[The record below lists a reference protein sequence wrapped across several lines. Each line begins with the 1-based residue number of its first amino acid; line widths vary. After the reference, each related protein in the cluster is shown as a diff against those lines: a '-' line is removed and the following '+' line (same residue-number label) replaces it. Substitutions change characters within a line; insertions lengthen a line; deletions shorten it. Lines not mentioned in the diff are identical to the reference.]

1 MRKVFISLIVIF
13 CITICYAQKTTN
25 YTHPDKLFFE
35 GKDLYD
41 MRQYAAAYQT
51 FNKYLDKIVRDRSP
65 LYGETEYY
73 IACCAYEMGAPDAN
87 KKLATFLSY
96 NANSIYATRA
106 HLLNGTLFYNEGE
119 YTEALQEFEN
129 CDISRL
135 SKDEQHDLLF
145 RRGYTYLENG
155 SYEKAKENF
164 TQLLKDSTKYQQAT
178 QYYNAYVDYVRK
190 DYEAAYPVFLS
201 LQDKPEYKKVVPYYL
216 FQIYYAKRD
225 YDAVLSAGETILKTD
240 SNNVNNKEVHR
251 ILGECYYEKKDYK
264 NTIKY
269 LSLYQKESD
278 QVIRNNMYMLGISY
292 YQVGEYAK
300 AIDCFQS
307 VTSIEDAMSQNA
319 YLYLGACYVKEQNY
333 NNARL
338 CFESAGRMDFE
349 ENVKEEAQYNYA
361 MIVYQQSYSPFN
373 ESITAFEN
381 FLSNF
386 KESRYKDRVYNHM
399 VNLYLTTK
407 NYSEA
412 LNSIQKIEN
421 KTLPIYE
428 ARQRVTYSLG
438 VQYFINSDYNDAIK
452 AFDESLKDRKYNSQL
467 AASTIFWRG
476 EAYYKLKE
484 YDKASADFTEFVN
497 SVGARSCDEF
507 NVAHYNMGYTYF
519 TQKNY
524 QSALSWF
531 RKYINLEEKNKTLIA
546 DATNRI
552 GDCYFNFRD
561 FDNAQKNYAKVYALR
576 GPGADYACF
585 QEGFIQ
591 GLQKNYN
598 GKITTLNKLIKTF
611 PQSEYLADAQ
621 YEIGRSYVMLGEK
634 QKAISTYDKLNK
646 EYPHSPLSRKGRL
659 QTGMLYDEMN
669 NFEKATAAYK
679 EIINNFPS
687 SDEAKTALESLK
699 NIYFEKDDIQ
709 GFADYVESLNGLAK
723 FNKSEQDSLT
733 YLAAERLYE
742 KGEYER
748 AVASFSNYINKYPN
762 SYFVNDA
769 HFNMANSYYKLGKK
783 DKAEEEYQYIAN
795 QIGSPKREESLT
807 RLSEIQ
813 YDAQNYAKAV
823 STMSTLDSIA
833 QNAENKQAAK
843 IGILRCNNLMGK
855 TDETILAASNI
866 IKGDFILDP
875 NIQREAFFTRAKA
888 YEISG
893 DSAKAYNDYLELSG
907 NCMDEYGAEA
917 KYRIAEYNFSRNDLA
932 NSEKEIFDFIDK
944 NTPHQYWLAKSFI
957 LLSDIYVKQQ
967 RDFEAKQYL
976 MSVRE
981 NYKGKDDIS
990 TEIKIRLDQI
1000 ESREA
1005 EKIVNEKK

>member
-1 MRKVFISLIVIF
+1 MRKVFISLVATF
-13 CITICYAQKTTN
+13 CITVCYAQKTLT
-25 YTHPDKLFFE
+25 YTHSDKLFFE
-35 GKDLYD
+35 GKDFFD
-41 MRQYAAAYQT
+41 MRQYGAAYQI
-51 FNKYLDKIVRDRSP
+51 FNNYLDGIEKDRSP
-65 LYGETEYY
+65 LYDETEYY
-73 IACCAYEMGAPDAN
+73 IACCAYEMGERNAN
-87 KKLATFLSY
+87 KKLATFLSH
-96 NANSIYATRA
+96 NPNSIFATRA
-106 HLLNGTLFYNEGE
+106 HLLRGTLFYND
-119 YTEALQEFEN
+119 ADFSSAIQEFEN

-135 SKDEQHDLLF
+135 CKDEQQDLLF

-164 TQLLKDSTKYQQAT
+164 SQLLKDSSKYQQSA

-190 DYEAAYPVFLS
+190 DYEAALPVFLS
-201 LQDKPEYKKVVPYYL
+201 LQNQQGYEKVIPYYL
-216 FQIYYAKRD
+216 FQIYYVKRD
-225 YDAVLSAGETILKTD
+225 YDAVLSAGETILKND
-240 SNNVNNKEVHR
+240 PQNVNNKEVHR
-251 ILGECYYEKKDYK
+251 ILGECYYEKKDYN

-269 LSLYQKESD
+269 LSLYQQESD
-278 QVIRNNMYMLGISY
+278 QVVRNNMYMLGISY
-292 YQVGEYAK
+292 YQIGEYAK

-307 VTSIEDAMSQNA
+307 VTSVEDAMSQNA
-319 YLYLGACYVKEQNY
+319 YLYLGACYVKEKNY

-386 KESRYKDRVYNHM
+386 KDSRYKDRVYDHM

-428 ARQRVTYSLG
+428 ARQRITYSLG
-438 VQYFINSDYNDAIK
+438 VQYFTNSDYEDAIK
-452 AFDESLKDRKYNSQL
+452 AFDESLKDGKYNSQL

-484 YDKASADFTEFVN
+484 YDKASADFAQFVN

-507 NVAHYNMGYTYF
+507 NLAHYNMGYTYF

-531 RKYINLEEKNKTLIA
+531 RKYINLEEKNKPLIA

-598 GKITTLNKLIKTF
+598 GKIATLNKLIKTF
-611 PQSEYLADAQ
+611 PQSEYLTDAQ

-634 QKAISTYDKLNK
+634 QKAIATYDKLNK

-669 NFEKATAAYK
+669 NFEKASACYK
-679 EIINNFPS
+679 EIISNFPS

-762 SYFVNDA
+762 SYFVYQA

-783 DKAEEEYQYIAN
+783 DKAEEEYLYIAN
-795 QIGSPKREESLT
+795 QIGSPKREEALT

-813 YDAQNYAKAV
+813 YDAQEYAKAV
-823 STMSTLDSIA
+823 ATMSTLDSIA

-866 IKGDFILDP
+866 IKGDFVLDP
-875 NIQREAFFTRAKA
+875 NVQREAYYTRAKA
-888 YEISG
+888 YEISK
-893 DSAKAYNDYLELSG
+893 DSAKAYNDYLELAN

-932 NSEKEIFDFIDK
+932 SSEKEIFDFIDK